1 MTSKKNSV
9 PKAYFDHAGGLETV
23 WFDDENETIMGDS
36 LIENHKGNEYIPV
49 LIEHNIPSR
58 DGIICLLAILNKY
71 FDSKNMSN
79 IPAENVKAFLE
90 QYLKNYYGNSQ
101 V

>member
-1 MTSKKNSV
+1 MSSKRNSV
-9 PKAYFDHAGGLETV
+9 PKAFFDHAGGLDTV

-36 LIENHKGNEYIPV
+36 LIENHKGNEYIQYTLDPAIV
-49 LIEHNIPSR
+49 A
-58 DGIICLLAILNKY
+58 DGIICLLTILNKY
-71 FDSKNMSN
+71 FDSKNMSEV
-79 IPAENVKAFLE
+79 PAENVKAFLE